1 MFLKLL
7 EKLGRKKVVLD
18 RGPSHPKYEEAK
30 PWMNRYYVL
39 MRHRPKWFPFNIL
52 IHEML
57 ADDHGEGVHNHT
69 FPYITI
75 ILRDG
80 YWETLKNG
88 KFWRPAG
95 YIGFRSANNLHRVD
109 LKPGTKPLTLFIS
122 GPFGLRKGPRSEY
135 GIDFKT
141 KKMNLKKLFI
151 NLCEDQ
157 QYEIN
162 QNQLDIINYLR
173 IYYSENFT
181 QSFFSKFL
189 NKKKNK
195 LGFYLVGDVGVGK
208 TMILNFFFNELEEK
222 KLRLHFNEFMIRFH
236 DFVFQNKDK
245 ENAIELFV
253 KNLEKDAQIIY
264 FDEFQVTNIVD
275 AMILGK
281 LFKIIFEEK
290 IKVIFSSNIKIND
303 LYKDGLQRDQ
313 FIPFIKILENNS
325 YEKELSIK
333 EDYRSSNNISLERF
347 LYPTDKSSNFRFNKF
362 FRKITKNRKKT
373 LKTLEIK
380 GRKIV
385 LENFYDGVAKFEF
398 EELCNKNLGSE
409 DYIKIAES
417 CEFIFIKN
425 LPDFNDDNSNQQQRF
440 ITLIDIIY
448 EKKIPLMITSQ
459 VDLNLIK
466 SSKTIAEPFKRTV
479 SRLYE
484 LTSINYI

>member
-1 MFLKLL
+1 
-7 EKLGRKKVVLD
+7 
-18 RGPSHPKYEEAK
+18 
-30 PWMNRYYVL
+30 
-39 MRHRPKWFPFNIL
+39 
-52 IHEML
+52 
-57 ADDHGEGVHNHT
+57 
-69 FPYITI
+69 
-75 ILRDG
+75 
-80 YWETLKNG
+80 
-88 KFWRPAG
+88 
-95 YIGFRSANNLHRVD
+95 
-109 LKPGTKPLTLFIS
+109 
-122 GPFGLRKGPRSEY
+122 
-135 GIDFKT
+135 
-141 KKMNLKKLFI
+141 MNLKKLFI
-151 NLCEDQ
+151 NHCEDQ

-173 IYYSENFT
+173 IYYKENFT
-181 QSFFSKFL
+181 LSFFTKFL
-189 NKKKNK
+189 KKEKNK

-208 TMILNFFFNELEEK
+208 TMILNFFFNEFKKK
-222 KLRLHFNEFMIRFH
+222 KLRLHFNEFMIKFH

-253 KNLEKDAQIIY
+253 KNLEKNAQIIY

-281 LFKIIFEEK
+281 LFKIIFEAK

-347 LYPTDKSSNFRFNKF
+347 LYPIDKSSNFKFNKF
-362 FRKITKNRKKT
+362 FRKITKNRNKT

-385 LENFYDGVAKFEF
+385 LENFYDKVAKFEF

-466 SSKTIAEPFKRTV
+466 SSKNIAEPFKRTV

-484 LTSINYI
+484 LTSISYI